1 MRGEGKVRS
10 FDPGIILNRVPRQTG
25 NAIAFLFFRSA
36 IDHHARHRL
45 LRFGKQF
52 RDLPRTGSPIRG
64 NCLPGLDLDN
74 FQRLAPL
81 HQRVTFQAG
90 LVAEEKYSVGLA
102 PVKPLLDD
110 FSRGSMPRA
119 IITATNPWLCLL
131 QSHTLNWTSLQGG
144 PMQTSANVLPY
155 MKRISP

>member
-1 MRGEGKVRS
+1 MRGEGKTRS
-10 FDPGIILNRVPRQTG
+10 FDTGIILNRVPRQIG

-36 IDHHARHRL
+36 INHHGRRRLFCLGKQSRDL
-45 LRFGKQF
+45 LRM
-52 RDLPRTGSPIRG
+52 GSPIRG
-64 NCLPGLDLDN
+64 NGLSGLNLDK

-110 FSRGSMPRA
+110 FSRGSMSRA